1 MTLRAKLD
9 LDIVCHDSGTATFTV
24 NTMSEHS
31 MTSPAAVKFVGG
43 ATPVTVGTS
52 AVSIVGPAVVST
64 LVVKNEGTQPLL
76 VAGMSA
82 PIGAGRLAVLPITAT
97 TVSIAAV
104 SGQGSFSALW
114 VG

>member
-31 MTSPAAVKFVGG
+31 LASPSAVKFAGG
-43 ATPVTVGTS
+43 ATPATVGTA
-52 AVSIVGPAVVST
+52 AVSVAGPAVVST

-82 PIGAGRLAVLPITAT
+82 PIAAGRLAVLPITAT
-97 TVSIAAV
+97 SVSIASV
-104 SGQGSFSALW
+104 TGQGAFSVLW